1 MEAEGAMNITLKLFA
16 TLSRHLPAGTER
28 NVARIE
34 VSEGTTVG
42 ALLDDLGVPREAVH
56 MVLVNGRHVPVEEVD
71 STPLED
77 GTTLAV
83 WPPVAGG

>member
-1 MEAEGAMNITLKLFA
+1 MTVTLKLFA
-16 TLSRHLPAGTER
+16 TLSRHLPDGAER

-34 VSEGTTVG
+34 VPEGATIGSV
-42 ALLDDLGVPREAVH
+42 LDGLGVPREAVH
-56 MVLVNGRHVPVEEVD
+56 MVLVDGRHVPVEEID

-77 GTTLAV
+77 GGTLAV